1 MPRRASSTESA
12 SSHTGSPEAWTSER
26 AAAAR
31 RTVRASHAASS
42 APGPPWTTV
51 SADETTSTRSA
62 STTVGV
68 DEDLAGEGGEVGRGR
83 VVDHDPPTKRSSLG
97 RGQEAFELV
106 PPGPAA
112 KPARDEQGDASV
124 RYSEPVELVEDGR
137 ERGLPRIRLR
147 ARHGQ
152 RRRLDHDGHARV
164 ARDQPLERQALEWKR
179 QCVAN
184 RRRDIDDV

>member
-1 MPRRASSTESA
+1 M
-12 SSHTGSPEAWTSER
+12 
-26 AAAAR
+26 
-31 RTVRASHAASS
+31 
-42 APGPPWTTV
+42 TT
-51 SADETTSTRSA
+51 
-62 STTVGV
+62 
-68 DEDLAGEGGEVGRGR
+68 DLAREGGEVGCGR
-83 VVDHDPPTKRSSLG
+83 VVHHDPSTKRSSLG

-106 PPGPAA
+106 PPGPAG

-124 RYSEPVELVEDGR
+124 RYSEPVELFEDGR

-152 RRRLDHDGHARV
+152 RRGLDHDGHARV

-184 RRRDIDDV
+184 RRRHIDDV